1 MAVAHWAK
9 AGILFHYL
17 KKRSTA
23 ERERG
28 DFMVGHISFL
38 NIQNHLEI
46 TCVRYVVF
54 KISETEI
61 WFKIVP
67 QEII

>member
-1 MAVAHWAK
+1 
-9 AGILFHYL
+9 
-17 KKRSTA
+17 
-23 ERERG
+23 
-28 DFMVGHISFL
+28 MVGHISFL